1 MHKPFVGV
9 IKLLFSS
16 LSFVFRFLPAVLI
29 AYMLAPAKLKNT
41 VLLIGSLIFYSL
53 GEPLYVFLMILS
65 ILLNYLFARGVSGGR
80 SLKSRFILFLMV
92 LYNIGILLFFKYGA
106 FLAKNISL
114 AIGREL
120 GFPQLSLP
128 LGISFYTFQI
138 MSYVIDVYRG
148 EVEAEKNIIDLGAYL
163 CMFPQLVAGP
173 IVKYSA
179 VRDVLKMTRE
189 RVKMPEFEEGLK
201 IFTIGLGSKVLLANR
216 FGQVWDTM
224 SMIGYGNLSTQAA
237 WIGVVC
243 YTLQIY
249 FDFNGYSLM
258 AVGLG
263 NMLGFNLPRNFRHPY
278 TAGTVTDFWRRW
290 HITLTDFFREYVYIP
305 LGGNRGGALRTYRNM
320 LIVWLITGF
329 WHGADW
335 NFVIWGLYYFVF
347 LFVERLTIGK
357 KGLFRGLIDR
367 MPRVLGFFFGILGH
381 GYTIFVVVVGW
392 AIFAVTDLGDLYAYF
407 TRLFAPAVGLPCSGI
422 GLDSF
427 TWFMYVW
434 IAAGVLFSTPA
445 LVKLYEKYKRNVL
458 TVFILLAI
466 FWGSIV
472 QLTDSVYNPFLYFR
486 F

>member
-1 MHKPFVGV
+1 M
-9 IKLLFSS
+9 
-16 LSFVFRFLPAVLI
+16 FRFLPAILI
-29 AYMLAPAKLKNT
+29 LYMLAPAKLKNT

-65 ILLNYLFARGVSGGR
+65 ILLNYLFARGVAGE
-80 SLKSRFILFLMV
+80 KSFKTRFLLFLMAF
-92 LYNIGILLFFKYGA
+92 YNIGVLLVFKYGS
-106 FLAKNISL
+106 FIAKNIGL
-114 AIGREL
+114 ALGREI
-120 GFPQLSLP
+120 GFPELSLP

-138 MSYVIDVYRG
+138 MSYVVDVYRG
-148 EVEAEKNIIDLGAYL
+148 EVEAETNIIDLGAYL

-173 IVKYSA
+173 IVKYKA

-189 RVKMPEFEEGLK
+189 RVHMPEFEEGLRL
-201 IFTIGLGSKVLLANR
+201 FTIGLGSKVLLANR

-224 SMIGYGNLSTQAA
+224 SEIGYGYLSTPAA

-263 NMLGFNLPRNFRHPY
+263 NMLGFDLPRNFNHPY
-278 TAGTVTDFWRRW
+278 TAGSVSDFWRRW

-305 LGGNRGGALRTYRNM
+305 LGGNREGAFKTYRNM

-335 NFVIWGLYYFVF
+335 NFIIWGLYYFVF
-347 LFVERLTIGK
+347 LFLERITIGK
-357 KGLFRGLIDR
+357 KGILRGLLDK
-367 MPRVLGFFFGILGH
+367 MPKFLRFIFGFFGH
-381 GYTIFVVVVGW
+381 GYTLFVVVVGW

-407 TRLFAPAVGLPCSGI
+407 TRLFAPAFGLTDAGI

-427 TWFMYVW
+427 TWVMYVW
-434 IAAGVLFSTPA
+434 IAVGALFSTPA
-445 LVKLYEKYKRNVL
+445 LVKIYEKHKRNVL
-458 TVFILLAI
+458 TVLVLLAI

-472 QLTDSVYNPFLYFR
+472 QLTFSVYNPFLYFR